1 MPESSIQSE
10 STSKR
15 ALIEFVISDLPCI
28 FISLALFFG
37 GILLLSLRIQGWG
50 LFFGIIAIPI
60 GIAFT
65 IYTLDKVAR
74 NVITP
79 LPFVHTRC
87 NICGKITFA
96 REGETD
102 VICGRCRR
110 DIVEGVL
117 KKLK

>member
-1 MPESSIQSE
+1 MPEYPPQPE
-10 STSKR
+10 SASKR
-15 ALIEFVISDLPCI
+15 ALIEFVISDLPSI
-28 FISLALFFG
+28 SISLALFFG
-37 GILLLSLRIQGWG
+37 GILLLSLRIPGWG
-50 LFFGIIAIPI
+50 LFFGILAIPI

-65 IYTLDKVAR
+65 IYTLDKVAS
-74 NVITP
+74 NVVTP

-87 NICGKITFA
+87 NVCGKITFA

-110 DIVEGVL
+110 DIVETVL